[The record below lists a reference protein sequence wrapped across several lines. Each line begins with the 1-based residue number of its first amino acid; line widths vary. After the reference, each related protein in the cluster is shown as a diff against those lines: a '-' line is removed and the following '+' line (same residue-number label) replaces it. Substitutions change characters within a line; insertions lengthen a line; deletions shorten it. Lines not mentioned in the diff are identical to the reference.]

1 MILETIPVG
10 PMEAN
15 CYILA
20 AGESSPAIIIDPG
33 QDERK
38 IQKALDKYKL
48 QAALVVNTHGHYDHI
63 GADDK
68 FKVAVYAHKDDVALL
83 LDARLN
89 LSGVFSSAYEV
100 KSKILPLE
108 DGGIVQAPG
117 LQLKVLHIPGH
128 TAGGIALLLIQPEKN
143 IVFTGDSLFCG
154 SIGRTDLAGGSEAL
168 LIKGIKEKLF
178 SLPDET
184 IVYPGHGDSSTIGAE
199 KRDNPF
205 LA

>member
-1 MILETIPVG
+1 
-10 PMEAN
+10 
-15 CYILA
+15 
-20 AGESSPAIIIDPG
+20 
-33 QDERK
+33 
-38 IQKALDKYKL
+38 
-48 QAALVVNTHGHYDHI
+48 
-63 GADDK
+63 
-68 FKVAVYAHKDDVALL
+68 
-83 LDARLN
+83 
-89 LSGVFSSAYEV
+89 SGVFSSAYEV